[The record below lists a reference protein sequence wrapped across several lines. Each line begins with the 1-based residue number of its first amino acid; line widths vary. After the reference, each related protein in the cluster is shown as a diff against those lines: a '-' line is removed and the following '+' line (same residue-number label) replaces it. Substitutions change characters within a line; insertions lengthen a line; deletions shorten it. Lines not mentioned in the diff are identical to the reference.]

1 MAFFEA
7 SIPQGLSPKQ
17 RLEVVGTYMYSK
29 CTTTALTLAW
39 SLLGQKRTHDDLED
53 NQGQDTEMPTLE
65 SEVSPT
71 SRNLRKRA
79 RVSYVEPTETEFESD
94 ADSGYNSD
102 SSVEWGTTRQFKAKR
117 PRKEKPVKP
126 FPFLSLPTELRNKI
140 YLLALEDPDGM
151 VLNEGWRSHRR
162 VPKRDTL
169 LQYDDK
175 SHYAGLGNLE
185 RPGPM
190 SPHTAFRG
198 KEDLRTLSPSL
209 LAVNKQIYAE
219 AVRILYSQPLHFAN
233 TAALHHFLAPLSSQ
247 TLSLV
252 RDIIVHTYSTW
263 GRGVRKA
270 MNVSAL
276 TLLRG
281 CSNLRL
287 LRIETLGHHYH
298 LYSRNYKKTV
308 EDDGRSHG
316 ALLAR
321 QVYRDAAFW
330 IDTVGASKALQVL
343 DLPELRREIV
353 RQKCWSQEAYD
364 DDVEGLKFANMTFVE
379 EFTYLVEGMGKGMK
393 RSKKSYA
400 KKSAAA
406 DNAAQTPT

>member
-79 RVSYVEPTETEFESD
+79 RVSYVEPTESEFESD

-117 PRKEKPVKP
+117 PRKEKP
-126 FPFLSLPTELRNKI
+126 I

-175 SHYAGLGNLE
+175 SHYAGL
-185 RPGPM
+185 
-190 SPHTAFRG
+190 
-198 KEDLRTLSPSL
+198 EDLRTLSPSL

-281 CSNLRL
+281 CSNLQL

-298 LYSRNYKKTV
+298 LYSRNYKRTV

-343 DLPELRREIV
+343 DLPELRREIF

-364 DDVEGLKFANMTFVE
+364 DD
-379 EFTYLVEGMGKGMK
+379 
-393 RSKKSYA
+393 
-400 KKSAAA
+400 SAAA
-406 DNAAQTPT
+406 ENAAQTLT